1 MSAEKLTTPT
11 TTDNSL
17 SLSIKQYGDSHFCL
31 VFKESWLKQK
41 NETYTSPDITNFL
54 IAYELDTWSQDLHCD
69 FTLKSC
75 LHGGIKLSK
84 NADADK
90 YVYSGY
96 GIEFGSRSLFSL
108 TNFALGKNVIILE
121 LIWAHQCLLITKKKK
136 DILILGK
143 GPTQGLDDTKLT
155 VKAQYSINFSK
166 SNRKF
171 CFFMKHEMKKEDVLC
186 I

>member
-17 SLSIKQYGDSHFCL
+17 SLSIKQYGDSHLCL

-41 NETYTSPDITNFL
+41 NETYTSPNITNFL
-54 IAYELDTWSQDLHCD
+54 IAYELDTWSRDLHCD

-75 LHGGIKLSK
+75 LLGGIKLSK

-96 GIEFGSRSLFSL
+96 GIEFDSRSLFSL
-108 TNFALGKNVIILE
+108 TNFALGKNVIIFGVDSSTSVP
-121 LIWAHQCLLITKKKK
+121 IDNKKKK
-136 DILILGK
+136 I
-143 GPTQGLDDTKLT
+143 
-155 VKAQYSINFSK
+155 S
-166 SNRKF
+166 
-171 CFFMKHEMKKEDVLC
+171 
-186 I
+186 